1 MTFSKNQ
8 LLNYICIIR
17 VKTREK
23 MKTQRKLILIL
34 VLIITANAFSQRDS
48 SNRGREKAR
57 KVTNKVGKT
66 TKKVD
71 DANKTFNSATDSIAN
86 TGENTK
92 RTVKKLKEAIFGS
105 KKNKTKTKN
114 NGELIII
121 EIPNV
126 AYGDMSVNELV
137 SNINSL
143 KGMKKVSKSYA
154 NGNITITINYKESA
168 DSLWM
173 LINENSQKMFIVKEM
188 SEKKILLQLEKQNTA
203 KK

>member
-34 VLIITANAFSQRDS
+34 VLIITVNAFSQRDS
-48 SNRGREKAR
+48 GTRERAKAKKAMS
-57 KVTNKVGKT
+57 KVNKT

-71 DANKTFNSATDSIAN
+71 DANKTFNNTTDSIAN
-86 TGENTK
+86 TVENTK
-92 RTVKKLKEAIFGS
+92 RTVKKLKDAIFGS
-105 KKNKTKTKN
+105 KKNKAKAKKSE
-114 NGELIII
+114 ELITIQ
-121 EIPNV
+121 IPNV
-126 AYGDMSVNELV
+126 AYGDASVNELV
-137 SNINSL
+137 LNINSL
-143 KGMKKVSKSYA
+143 KGIKKVSKSYA

-173 LINENSQKMFIVKEM
+173 LINEKSQKVFIVKEM

>member
-1 MTFSKNQ
+1 
-8 LLNYICIIR
+8 
-17 VKTREK
+17 
-23 MKTQRKLILIL
+23 MKTQRKLLLIL
-34 VLIITANAFSQRDS
+34 VFIITATAFSQRDS

-57 KVTNKVGKT
+57 KVTSKSKVGKT

-71 DANKTFNSATDSIAN
+71 DANKTFNSTTDSIAS
-86 TGENTK
+86 TLENTK
-92 RTVKKLKEAIFGS
+92 RTAKRIKDAIFGS

-143 KGMKKVSKSYA
+143 KGMKKVLKSYA
-154 NGNITITINYKESA
+154 NGNITITVNYKESA

-173 LINENSQKMFIVKEM
+173 LINEKLQKMFIVKEM
-188 SEKKILLQLEKQNTA
+188 SEKKILVQLEK
-203 KK
+203 